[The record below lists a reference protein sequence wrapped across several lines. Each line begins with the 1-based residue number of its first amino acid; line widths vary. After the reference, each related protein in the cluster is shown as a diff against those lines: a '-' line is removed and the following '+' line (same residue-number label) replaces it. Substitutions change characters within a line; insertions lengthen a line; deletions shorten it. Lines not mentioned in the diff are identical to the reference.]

1 MGELKSLKGVL
12 YFTDGYGIYPE
23 HKPSYDVAFVF
34 PEMYDADR
42 IVPGWAIRVEWKVE
56 E

>member
-1 MGELKSLKGVL
+1 MEFILNISHHMMLHL
-12 YFTDGYGIYPE
+12 I
-23 HKPSYDVAFVF
+23 F